1 MGLDT
6 VEMVMSV
13 EETFGIRIPNEVA
26 ATIVTVGQLH
36 EHVVAELNRCNA
48 VEADR
53 ERVFEQLRDI
63 ICEQLGVDPALVRP
77 EARIVEDLG
86 AD

>member
-6 VEMVMSV
+6 VELVMSI
-13 EETFGIRIPNEVA
+13 EEDFDIRIPNEVA
-26 ATIVTVGQLH
+26 ATLVTVGQLH
-36 EHVVAELNRCNA
+36 EYIVAELDRRNA
-48 VEADR
+48 VETDR
-53 ERVFEQLRDI
+53 AQVFGQLRDI

-77 EARIVEDLG
+77 EARIVEDFG